1 MGDMKKNNK
10 NTWACMLGIGLGRC
24 ILAILQ
30 SFLNERQISVIAFLS
45 ILGVIIY
52 LIVLAILKKESD
64 YIKIILLIIMP
75 LMLSAIGLI
84 LDKPF
89 IIFGGLGVFGIF
101 LIIFLINNI
110 R

>member
-1 MGDMKKNNK
+1 MRNEKNNK
-10 NTWACMLGIGLGRC
+10 NIWACMLGIGLGRC

-30 SFLNERQISVIAFLS
+30 SFLNESQVRIIAFLS
-45 ILGVIIY
+45 ILGIIIY
-52 LIVLAILKKESD
+52 LIVLAILKKQSD
-64 YIKIILLIIMP
+64 YIKILLLIMP